1 MIGEDT
7 LDIDGQVALV
17 TGAGKGVGRGIALE
31 LAREGMVVVA
41 AARSADKLA
50 TLVEEI
56 EGIGG
61 KAFAVPTDVTSERD
75 VVALFEQTVE
85 RAGIPN
91 LLVNNAGIAD
101 ATPVEDLSLEHWHH
115 VIDTNLTSAYLCARE
130 AIRAM
135 KPAGGGRIVN
145 IGSLSAK
152 SPRPHSMAYT
162 ASKFA
167 LEGMTR
173 AIAFDGRDHNITCS
187 ILHPGQT
194 RSSLVP
200 GITDQKKDNQIDPAD
215 LGRLVVYM
223 ASLPPEIAVLD
234 ALVLPVKVP
243 YLGRG

>member
-1 MIGEDT
+1 MQSIEGK
-7 LDIDGQVALV
+7 VAIV
-17 TGAGKGVGRGIALE
+17 TGASTGIGRGIALE

-115 VIDTNLTSAYLCARE
+115 VIDTNLTSAYLCSRE
-130 AIRAM
+130 AIRLM

-167 LEGMTR
+167 IEGMTR
-173 AIAFDGRDHNITCS
+173 SISFDGREDNITCCC
-187 ILHPGQT
+187 LHPGST

-200 GITDQKKDNQIDPAD
+200 GVTDQKMDDQIDPAD

-234 ALVLPVKVP
+234 TLILPVKVP
-243 YLGRG
+243 FLGRG

>member
-1 MIGEDT
+1 MQSIRDK
-7 LDIDGQVALV
+7 VAIV
-17 TGAGKGVGRGIALE
+17 TGASSGIGRGIALE
-31 LAREGMVVVA
+31 LAREGMVVIA
-41 AARSADKLA
+41 AARSVDKLA
-50 TLVEEI
+50 TLVDEAAAFD
-56 EGIGG
+56 G
-61 KAFAVPTDVTSERD
+61 KVIAVPTDVTKEAD
-75 VVALFEQTVE
+75 VVALFDKTVQQ
-85 RAGIPN
+85 AGTPD

-101 ATPVEDLSLEHWHH
+101 ATPTEDLTLEHWRH

-130 AIRAM
+130 AIRLM

-167 LEGMTR
+167 IEGMTR
-173 AIAFDGRDHNITCS
+173 AIAFDGREHNITGCC
-187 ILHPGQT
+187 LHPGQT

-200 GITDQKKDNQIDPAD
+200 GITDQKMDNQIDPAD

-234 ALVLPVKVP
+234 TLILPVKVP
-243 YLGRG
+243 FLGRG

>member
-1 MIGEDT
+1 MQSIEGK
-7 LDIDGQVALV
+7 VAIV
-17 TGAGKGVGRGIALE
+17 TGASTGIGRGIALE

>member
-1 MIGEDT
+1 MQSIKGK
-7 LDIDGQVALV
+7 VAIV
-17 TGAGKGVGRGIALE
+17 TGASTGIGRGIALE